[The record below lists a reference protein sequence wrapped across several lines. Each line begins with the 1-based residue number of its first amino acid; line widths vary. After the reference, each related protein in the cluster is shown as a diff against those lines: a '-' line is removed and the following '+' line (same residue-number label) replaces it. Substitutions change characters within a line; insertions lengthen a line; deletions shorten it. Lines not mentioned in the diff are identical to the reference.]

1 MGFTDDL
8 DDLRARCADEPDLL
22 ALVDLVA
29 QLHAR
34 VAELEAAK
42 GLLLET
48 ATANL
53 EFMQAT
59 NARLDALEADS
70 R

>member
-8 DDLRARCADEPDLL
+8 EDLRARCADEPDLL
-22 ALVDLVA
+22 AVLDLVA
-29 QLHAR
+29 ALHAR
-34 VAELEAAK
+34 VAELESAK

-53 EFMQAT
+53 DFMQAT
-59 NARLDALEADS
+59 NARLEKLEA